1 MNQVEFGMKVLKYTQ
16 TSFERQIRESVVIQA
31 ERTKHKILNSRSEY
45 NRCSLPRLCTQVG
58 DGAFK
63 EYESEIQKEKLED
76 EKIEYKIRQL
86 RKERNRARLHPTREQ
101 QPSKRR
107 KIVEN
112 EYITIKEVWG
122 EPEKST
128 QTKNKAENT
137 ESTQP
142 EKKTKKSPGEQVVL
156 TNVKRIENKVYQG
169 PACYDMEYMP
179 DLDWD
184 RVIREHREQLEREQT
199 EYNNRMKGKD
209 DREQSWELNRLCR
222 KYLEEND
229 KKWAERKVKREQEL
243 ARTLRL
249 EKTGIK
255 GRQAKL
261 AEIRKNI
268 EKGMNMLPEVEKEK
282 IEKEENKKRKLE
294 LQAIKKDLWT
304 LKRYEK
310 KDIETEYMKRIRE
323 IKELSEKAMKIK
335 EILADLKLRK
345 EKEKEMKEREL
356 ARRTQYW
363 KEKKSKEQKAREK
376 EKEREEKL
384 RKEKEI
390 HEKRALLRWT
400 TEYIEKNSERWEKE
414 ALERENE
421 KKRELLEWE
430 RKNRFEKIRF
440 LKEKLRLKENGNQE
454 TQKPQIKEKP
464 QSTERI
470 WKVWREKKPNVEEKK
485 EITPFPQEKCEQ
497 PTLPQLIIKLNQPKI
512 PETIHPPPQ
521 TIAPVEQKKET
532 HCQKPTTR
540 KKTTSIF
547 KKIRKAQKEFKKEN
561 RKDKKIPET
570 KPTTETQE
578 IAKEIKKLAPI
589 FQNPSDRI
597 VTKVNNQKKPE
608 KLRTSIAGSHSA
620 KKNKNEKPEPNQN
633 MIKNMQ
639 KFWRDYQVR
648 NLVPQNDSVVPQND
662 SGGVGGDDKVKP
674 PDNNG
679 STAPVSEEQRIWSR
693 KDLARDGSTSIGR
706 KAKILAH
713 NSFNTDKTRRVSE
726 DSESIIP
733 CEGR

>member
-1 MNQVEFGMKVLKYTQ
+1 
-16 TSFERQIRESVVIQA
+16 
-31 ERTKHKILNSRSEY
+31 
-45 NRCSLPRLCTQVG
+45 
-58 DGAFK
+58 
-63 EYESEIQKEKLED
+63 
-76 EKIEYKIRQL
+76 
-86 RKERNRARLHPTREQ
+86 
-101 QPSKRR
+101 
-107 KIVEN
+107 
-112 EYITIKEVWG
+112 
-122 EPEKST
+122 
-128 QTKNKAENT
+128 
-137 ESTQP
+137 
-142 EKKTKKSPGEQVVL
+142 
-156 TNVKRIENKVYQG
+156 
-169 PACYDMEYMP
+169 ME
-179 DLDWD
+179 
-184 RVIREHREQLEREQT
+184 
-199 EYNNRMKGKD
+199 
-209 DREQSWELNRLCR
+209 
-222 KYLEEND
+222 
-229 KKWAERKVKREQEL
+229 
-243 ARTLRL
+243 
-249 EKTGIK
+249 
-255 GRQAKL
+255 
-261 AEIRKNI
+261 
-268 EKGMNMLPEVEKEK
+268 
-282 IEKEENKKRKLE
+282 
-294 LQAIKKDLWT
+294 
-304 LKRYEK
+304 
-310 KDIETEYMKRIRE
+310 
-323 IKELSEKAMKIK
+323 
-335 EILADLKLRK
+335 
-345 EKEKEMKEREL
+345 EREL
-356 ARRTQYW
+356 ARRAKYW
-363 KEKKSKEQKAREK
+363 KEKKSKEQKAKEK

-485 EITPFPQEKCEQ
+485 EITPFSQEKYEQ

-521 TIAPVEQKKET
+521 TIAPVEQKKEN

-608 KLRTSIAGSHSA
+608 KLRTSIAGPHSA
-620 KKNKNEKPEPNQN
+620 KKNKNEKNEPNQN

-706 KAKILAH
+706 KAKILAQ